1 MPRLPLALP
10 VQDPLTITMNGF
22 NTLRRRFNMQKFLI
36 GICILLAASAARA
49 ESNLFE
55 QHPFKLVYKAQNN
68 YISAGTATLS
78 LIKEESGW
86 LLRLATSP
94 NSIARMAGVGKIEEK
109 TLLSAAAPPFKAL
122 SYSYKDKKRNSNSF
136 SALVSD
142 NGAEIVITKSDQTIT
157 VPTSDPLVSDRLS
170 ATLAVA
176 NELHVN
182 PDFDKLTFAVLHRNG
197 VRGLVYKNLGT
208 QLIELD
214 SNTVEAYLVESGRPG
229 SSRKTRT
236 WFAALDETVKS
247 QRPLPVKIEQY
258 KNNDLILRLLL
269 TDFDL
274 K

>member
-1 MPRLPLALP
+1 
-10 VQDPLTITMNGF
+10 MNGF
-22 NTLRRRFNMQKFLI
+22 NTLRRRLNIQKFLI
-36 GICILLAASAARA
+36 GICILLAASTTRA
-49 ESNLFE
+49 ESKPFE
-55 QHPFKLVYKAQNN
+55 LHPFELQYKAQNN

-78 LIKEESGW
+78 LIEEEDGW

-176 NELHVN
+176 TELHVN

-214 SNTVEAYLVESGRPG
+214 NSTVEAHLVESGRPG

-269 TDFDL
+269 TDFDF